1 MGILLAV
8 QGAVSQGVL
17 WGIMAIGVYLTFR
30 ILDVADL
37 SVDGSFATGGSI
49 CAVMIVNGMNPLLA
63 VLLATAGG
71 VVAGFVTGVLHTKC
85 AIPAILA
92 GILTQLGL
100 YSINL
105 HIMGRSNTPLLRVV
119 TLFSALSDATGIP
132 LAWITLAL
140 GVVFAIV
147 VIAVLY
153 WFFVT
158 AIGSAIR
165 ATGNNENMIRSLGV
179 NTNMT
184 KILGLSISNGLVAM
198 SGALVTQSQG
208 YADVKMGIGAIVI
221 GLASIIIGEVIFGH
235 KLNFAVKLT
244 SVMVGSIIYRTIVAV
259 VLQLGLSTDD
269 LKLLTAVLV
278 AAALTV
284 PVLLEKRRQLA
295 GYTPAPKETVTER
308 EEDSHADD

>member
-153 WFFVT
+153 WLFGT

-208 YADVKMGIGAIVI
+208 
-221 GLASIIIGEVIFGH
+221 
-235 KLNFAVKLT
+235 
-244 SVMVGSIIYRTIVAV
+244 
-259 VLQLGLSTDD
+259 
-269 LKLLTAVLV
+269 
-278 AAALTV
+278 
-284 PVLLEKRRQLA
+284 
-295 GYTPAPKETVTER
+295 
-308 EEDSHADD
+308 